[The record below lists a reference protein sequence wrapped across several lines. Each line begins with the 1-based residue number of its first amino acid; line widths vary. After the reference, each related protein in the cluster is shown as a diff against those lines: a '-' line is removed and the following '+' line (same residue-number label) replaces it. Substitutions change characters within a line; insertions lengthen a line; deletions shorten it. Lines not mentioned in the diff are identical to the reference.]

1 VTKFNGALLNML
13 READV
18 QETLAR
24 EGIERAGTTPEQFGA
39 FIRSEIAKWTKVAQD
54 TGVQLD

>member
-1 VTKFNGALLNML
+1 ML
-13 READV
+13 HEAGV

-39 FIRSEIAKWTKVAQD
+39 FIRSEIAKWTTVVRE
-54 TGVQLD
+54 TGVRLD